1 MMNDFVKININTATL
16 DELVTV
22 QGIGPALAQRIID
35 NRPFSD
41 LDDLRRVSGIGEN
54 SLEQIKQNLTH
65 QSSEL
70 PPDFQSFVDSIRD
83 ETKSESIEV
92 EQTFDEELDDFEQMS
107 VEENPD
113 EISRLGK
120 VIDESSVEDQQN
132 DDLGSTGVSEQEII
146 EAEVEILEEQ
156 PKEEVETAD
165 EVHTKEVEIEISED
179 QPEQDQSTETA
190 SPARKTEREDSG
202 VLEKEVSYEIHTE
215 KQPEKSPSEE
225 MITRS
230 QLIWSLLGAAIFS
243 ILLTVLITLGILSA
257 TNGGLRYATVSE
269 ANRLE
274 NQITLL
280 NDLSTTMQTDI
291 QGIRTRLDNLETIA
305 GRVNVLEDRADTME
319 EDLGIIQTSIKEI
332 SESLTIVQD
341 EILAL
346 QESAK
351 KSEDFRSG
359 LLQLLLEIE
368 GQAEEGK

>member
-1 MMNDFVKININTATL
+1 MNNFVKININTATL
-16 DELVTV
+16 DELMTV

-41 LDDLRRVSGIGEN
+41 LDDLRRVSGIGKN
-54 SLEQIKQNLTH
+54 SLEQIKQNLTY

-70 PPDFQSFVDSIRD
+70 PADFQSFVDSIRD
-83 ETKSESIEV
+83 ETKSEPFEV
-92 EQTFDEELDDFEQMS
+92 EQTVDDELDDFEQEL

-113 EISRLGK
+113 EISRLEK
-120 VIDESSVEDQQN
+120 VIDESSVETEHD
-132 DDLGSTGVSEQEII
+132 DDLDSTGVSEQEII
-146 EAEVEILEEQ
+146 EAEVEILKEQ
-156 PKEEVETAD
+156 PEGEVKTVNET
-165 EVHTKEVEIEISED
+165 HTKEVEIEMNED
-179 QPEQDQSTETA
+179 QPEQEHSTETT
-190 SPARKTEREDSG
+190 SPARTVESEDAVVS
-202 VLEKEVSYEIHTE
+202 EKEVSYEIHTE
-215 KQPEKSPSEE
+215 KQPEKSPTEE

-230 QLIWSLLGAAIFS
+230 QLIWSLLGTAIFS

-269 ANRLE
+269 ASRLE

-280 NDLSTTMQTDI
+280 NDLTTTMQTDI
-291 QGIRTRLDNLETIA
+291 QGIRTRLDALETVA
-305 GRVNVLEDRADTME
+305 GRVSVLEERADTME
-319 EDLGIIQTSIKEI
+319 EDIGIIQTSIKEI
-332 SESLTIVQD
+332 SETLTIVQD

>member
-1 MMNDFVKININTATL
+1 MNNFVKININTATL
-16 DELVTV
+16 DELMTV

-41 LDDLRRVSGIGEN
+41 LDDLQRVSGIGEN
-54 SLEQIKQNLTH
+54 SLNQIKQNLTY

-92 EQTFDEELDDFEQMS
+92 EQTFDEELDDNEQVP
-107 VEENPD
+107 VEENSD

-120 VIDESSVEDQQN
+120 VIDESFVENQHD
-132 DDLGSTGVSEQEII
+132 DDLDSSKESEEEII
-146 EAEVEILEEQ
+146 DAEVEIFEEETE
-156 PKEEVETAD
+156 KVGEEMNKK
-165 EVHTKEVEIEISED
+165 HNKEVEIEISDEIAD
-179 QPEQDQSTETA
+179 QEHGVGDSLPVEAVESEGVVA
-190 SPARKTEREDSG
+190 S
-202 VLEKEVSYEIHTE
+202 EKEVSHEIKTE
-215 KQPEKSPSEE
+215 KQPEQSPSEE
-225 MITRS
+225 MITKS
-230 QLIWSLLGAAIFS
+230 QLIWSLLGTAIFS

-269 ANRLE
+269 ASRLE

-280 NDLSTTMQTDI
+280 NDLTTTMQTDI
-291 QGIRTRLDNLETIA
+291 QGIKTRLDTLETVA
-305 GRVNVLEDRADTME
+305 GRVSVLEGRADTME
-319 EDLGIIQTSIKEI
+319 EDIGIIQTSIKEI
-332 SESLTIVQD
+332 SETLTIVQD

-368 GQAEEGK
+368 GQTEEGK

>member
-1 MMNDFVKININTATL
+1 MNNFMKININTATL
-16 DELVTV
+16 DELMTV

-41 LDDLRRVSGIGEN
+41 VDDLRRVSGIGEN
-54 SLEQIKQNLTH
+54 SLEQIKPNLTY

-83 ETKSESIEV
+83 ETKSESIDI
-92 EQTFDEELDDFEQMS
+92 EQTLDGELDDDEEGLP
-107 VEENPD
+107 VEEDQD
-113 EISRLGK
+113 EISRLEK
-120 VIDESSVEDQQN
+120 VIVELSVETEQ
-132 DDLGSTGVSEQEII
+132 DDDFVSTGVSEQEII

-156 PKEEVETAD
+156 PEVEEETVN
-165 EVHTKEVEIEISED
+165 ETHTKEVEIEIDEDQLLPEHNTETIPPAGTIESED
-179 QPEQDQSTETA
+179 VVVS
-190 SPARKTEREDSG
+190 
-202 VLEKEVSYEIHTE
+202 EKEVPHELKTE
-215 KQPEKSPSEE
+215 KQLEKNPPEEL
-225 MITRS
+225 ITRS
-230 QLIWSLLGAAIFS
+230 QLIWSLLGTAIFS
-243 ILLTVLITLGILSA
+243 ILLTVLVTLGILSA

-269 ANRLE
+269 ASRLE

-280 NDLSTTMQTDI
+280 NDLTTTMQTDI
-291 QGIRTRLDNLETIA
+291 QGIRTRLDALETVA
-305 GRVNVLEDRADTME
+305 GRVSVLEDRADAME
-319 EDLGIIQTSIKEI
+319 ENIGIIQTSIKEI
-332 SESLTIVQD
+332 SETLTIVQD